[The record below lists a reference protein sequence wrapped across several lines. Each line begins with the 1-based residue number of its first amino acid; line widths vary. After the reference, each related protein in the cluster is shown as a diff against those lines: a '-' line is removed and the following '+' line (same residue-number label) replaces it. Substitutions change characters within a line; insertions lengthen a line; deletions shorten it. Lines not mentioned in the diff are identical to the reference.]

1 LFKKKKQK
9 LKNNKKM
16 EVVAKLNYLRIS
28 ARKVRLVV
36 DLIRGKKVEQAQ
48 NILRFTSKRAA
59 LPLEKLLKSAMAN
72 AKNNFGLDE
81 NNFYISKILVND
93 GPKLKRFMPRARGQA
108 YEIQKKTSHIVLVLK
123 EIDATL
129 QPKNKQKAIKSK
141 LGKIDKIEEKM
152 EAKAPEIKKETKF
165 KFKDFKTTKK
175 SETKTVS
182 RRIFQRKA
190 M

>member
-1 LFKKKKQK
+1 
-9 LKNNKKM
+9 M

-28 ARKVRLVV
+28 ARKVRLVA
-36 DLIRGKKVEQAQ
+36 DLIRGKKVEKAQ
-48 NILRFTSKRAA
+48 NILKFVAKRAT
-59 LPLEKLLKSAMAN
+59 LPLSKLLKSAMAN

-123 EIDATL
+123 EIEETVNL
-129 QPKNKQKAIKSK
+129 KNKQKT
-141 LGKIDKIEEKM
+141 GKGRAEKIEEIK
-152 EAKAPEIKKETKF
+152 EKIEGSKPEIKKEAKF
-165 KFKDFKTTKK
+165 KFKDLKTMKK
-175 SETKTVS
+175 SEMKPVS
-182 RRIFQRKA
+182 KRIFQRKA